1 MAAAAFLLLYLLC
14 GMIIV
19 RFLLPSHKPLTR
31 WWLGLSLGLFLLMWL
46 PALMA
51 FFLKFSRTGHYVALA
66 PLFIIT
72 GGSYFLRDKKRPLR
86 LWDGEEATF
95 LKILLFVALP
105 LTILGGYLQYTHN
118 LRPAADGSYHVG
130 QSTYG
135 DLPLHTAI
143 LTSLRDAS
151 FPPDYSILPGE
162 LLSYPFLVDSLSTT
176 LYLFGFSLQLSLVVP
191 GTLMMALCFAGYL
204 LVARE
209 MAGSRR
215 AVILAALL
223 FFLNGGLGFLYTFD
237 RAAGDWQERLFEVMD
252 GYYKTPTNY
261 PDPYNLR
268 WSNVIADLMIPQRT
282 ILGGW
287 AMVLPCIYLLYT
299 AFAPIKRESAGNIR
313 QLILLGVWAG
323 GLPIIHTHSF
333 LALGLMSAGFLLCS
347 FLRSPKNE
355 ERRSLLLPWL
365 VYGVITVCLA
375 TPQLFTW
382 TFTQASG
389 SGHFLNLQFN
399 WVNNPGGE
407 GMIDFYLWFYIK
419 NIGIPVI
426 LLLCALL
433 EKNPRHRFLA
443 AGAFMIFLAAEFIR
457 FQPNEYD
464 NNKLFYIWYMIGAIL
479 AADYAVTMF
488 DRMRGLRGRYLLATF
503 AAVALFF
510 SAGLTLVRESISDY
524 QSFSKE
530 DIDTAAYIEQETP
543 AHAVFL
549 TGYEQHLNPVSSL
562 AGRTIICGPGLWLY
576 YHGFDTTERYL
587 DIARFY
593 EDPQS
598 NLDVLKKYRVE
609 YIMISSYE
617 RSSDRFEL
625 DYAGLETLFPLC
637 YTSGNGEISIYMV
650 PEKYRRQTGGGR

>member
-1 MAAAAFLLLYLLC
+1 MGVAAAAFLLVYLLC
-14 GMIIV
+14 GFIIV

-46 PALMA
+46 PALLA
-51 FFLKFSRTGHYVALA
+51 FFMKFSTTGHYISLA
-66 PLFIIT
+66 ILAAFT
-72 GGSYFLRDKKRPLR
+72 SLAYFLRDKRRSLR
-86 LWDGEEATF
+86 LWDEEEAAF
-95 LKILLFVALP
+95 LKILLFVVLP

-143 LTSLRDAS
+143 VTSLRDAS

-162 LLSYPFLVDSLSTT
+162 LLSYPFLTDSLSTT
-176 LYLFGFSLQLSLVVP
+176 LYMFGLSLQLSLIIP

-204 LVARE
+204 LIARE

-215 AVILAALL
+215 AVVLAALL
-223 FFLNGGLGFLYTFD
+223 FFLNGGLGFFYTFD
-237 RAAGDWQERLFEVMD
+237 RAAGDWQERLYEVMY
-252 GYYKTPTNY
+252 GYYKTPTNQ

-287 AMVLPCIYLLYT
+287 TMVMPCIYLLYT
-299 AFAPIKRESAGNIR
+299 AFADQKREIEGSMR

-323 GLPIIHTHSF
+323 GLPLIHTHSF
-333 LALGLMSAGFLLCS
+333 LALGLMSGGFLLYTLLHASKRNAGRS
-347 FLRSPKNE
+347 FV
-355 ERRSLLLPWL
+355 PWL
-365 VYGVITVCLA
+365 IYGGIAITLA
-375 TPQLFTW
+375 APQLFTW

-389 SGHFLNLQFN
+389 SNHFLNIQFN
-399 WVNNPGGE
+399 WVNNPGGG

-419 NIGIPVI
+419 NIGIPAI

-433 EKNPRHRFLA
+433 ENNPRHRILA
-443 AGAFMIFLAAEFIR
+443 AGAFMIFLAAELIR

-479 AADYAVTMF
+479 AADYAVTLF
-488 DRMRGLRGRYLLATF
+488 DRLKGLRGRYLLAF
-503 AAVALFF
+503 FSVVALFL
-510 SAGLTLVRESISDY
+510 SAGLTLAREAVSDY
-524 QSFSKE
+524 QTFSKG
-530 DIDTAAYIEQETP
+530 DIDAAAYIERDTP

-549 TGYEQHLNPVSSL
+549 TGFEHHLNPVSSL
-562 AGRTIICGPGLWLY
+562 AGRTIVCGPGLWLY
-576 YHGFDTTERYL
+576 YHGFDTTERYR

-593 EDPQS
+593 EDPEN
-598 NLDVLKKYRVE
+598 NLDVLMKYQVE
-609 YIMISSYE
+609 YIFISSYE
-617 RSSDRFEL
+617 RSSDYYNV
-625 DYAGLETLFPLC
+625 DYYGLETLFPLC
-637 YTSGNGEISIYMV
+637 YTGGNGDISIYLV
-650 PEKYRRQTGGGR
+650 PSKYRELGAEG

>member
-14 GMIIV
+14 GMVIV

-46 PALMA
+46 PAIMA

-66 PLFIIT
+66 PLVLLT
-72 GGSYFLRDKKRPLR
+72 AGSYFLRDKKRPLKR
-86 LWDGEEATF
+86 WDEEEASF

-105 LTILGGYLQYTHN
+105 LIILGGYLQYTHN

-162 LLSYPFLVDSLSTT
+162 LLSYPFLMDSLSTT
-176 LYLFGFSLQLSLVVP
+176 LYMFGFSLQLSLVVP

-215 AVILAALL
+215 AVILASLL

-237 RAAGDWQERLFEVMD
+237 RAAPDWQERLHEVMD

-287 AMVLPCIYLLYT
+287 TMVLPCIYLLFT
-299 AFAPIKRESAGNIR
+299 AFAPSKRESAGNIR
-313 QLILLGVWAG
+313 HLVLLGVWAG
-323 GLPIIHTHSF
+323 GLPLIHTHSF
-333 LALGLMSAGFLLCS
+333 LALGLMSGGFLLYT
-347 FLRSPKNE
+347 LLHTPKNE
-355 ERRSLLLPWL
+355 EKRSFLPWL
-365 VYGVITVCLA
+365 IYGVIAVLLA
-375 TPQLFTW
+375 APQLFTW
-382 TFTQASG
+382 TFKQASG
-389 SGHFLNLQFN
+389 SENFIRFQFN
-399 WVNNPGGE
+399 WVNNPKGE
-407 GMIDFYLWFYIK
+407 GMIDFYLWFYLK

-426 LLLCALL
+426 LLLCALM

-443 AGAFMIFLAAEFIR
+443 AGAFIIFLAAEFIR

-479 AADYAVTMF
+479 AADYAVTLF
-488 DRMRGLRGRYLLATF
+488 DRLKGLRGRYLLAAF
-503 AAVALFF
+503 AAVFLFL
-510 SAGLTLVRESISDY
+510 SAGLTLARETISDY

-530 DIDTAAYIEQETP
+530 DIDAAAYIEADTP
-543 AHAVFL
+543 PHAVFL
-549 TGYEQHLNPVSSL
+549 TGYAQHLNPVSSL
-562 AGRTIICGPGLWLY
+562 AGRTIICGTDLWLY
-576 YHGFDTTERYL
+576 FHGFDTTTRKQ
-587 DIARFY
+587 DIIRFY
-593 EDPQS
+593 ENPEN
-598 NLDVLKKYRVE
+598 NLDVLKKYKVE

-617 RSSDRFEL
+617 RDNLEIDFM
-625 DYAGLETLFPLC
+625 GLETLFPLS
-637 YTSGNGEISIYMV
+637 YASDNGEISIYMV
-650 PEKYRRQTGGGR
+650 PEKYRQAGWEG